1 MFDLSSLVLL
11 AFEAAEGAAPDPQK
25 APPGG
30 GSFVES
36 LLFPVM
42 ICVILAVFFFAR
54 PKEDKKQKQLV
65 ESLKK
70 NDRVVTIGGVYGLVA
85 NVKPDSDEIVLKIDE
100 DKDVKITVMKSA
112 ILRKDS
118 SDEGTKEKAAS

>member
-1 MFDLSSLVLL
+1 MLDLSSLMLL
-11 AFEAAEGAAPDPQK
+11 AFEAAEQAAPDPQK
-25 APPGG
+25 AQGG

-42 ICVILAVFFFAR
+42 ICLILAVFFFAR
-54 PKEDKKQKQLV
+54 PREDKKQKQLV
-65 ESLKK
+65 DSLKK
-70 NDRVVTIGGVYGLVA
+70 NDRVVTIGGVYGVVA